1 MPRKPSVEERVKKY
15 MTTLNLSYEDALKVV
30 QDDDTIDNGG
40 KCEWEKEMTPEQKK
54 IARKARMADRE
65 VKKEKAKR
73 TRKENPDKKELIQIL
88 EQAFIDNFAN
98 REDEMTKIEV
108 LNPEREIAITY
119 HGTAYKITLSA
130 PRAPKE

>member
-65 VKKEKAKR
+65 VKKEKVKR
-73 TRKENPDKKELIQIL
+73 TRKEDPEKQELMGKFRYLL
-88 EQAFIDNFAN
+88 E
-98 REDEMTKIEV
+98 EMAESVEV
-108 LNPEREIAITY
+108 TNAEREIEFVY
-119 HGTAYKITLSA
+119 NGRKFKVTLSA

>member
-15 MTTLNLSYEDALKVV
+15 MTTLNLNYEDALKVV

-73 TRKENPDKKELIQIL
+73 TRKENPDKQNLIEKFREVL
-88 EQAFIDNFAN
+88 EN
-98 REDEMTKIEV
+98 ETDEIEV
-108 LNPEREIAITY
+108 LNPEREIAFIY
-119 HGTAYKITLSA
+119 NGTRYKITLSS
-130 PRAPKE
+130 PRVPKE

>member
-73 TRKENPDKKELIQIL
+73 TRKENPDKKELIVAL
-88 EQAFIDNFAN
+88 AN
-98 REDEMTKIEV
+98 TLYDKGVEDYEIT
-108 LNPEREIAITY
+108 NAEREISFNY
-119 HGTAYKITLSA
+119 NGTAYKITLSA

>member
-40 KCEWEKEMTPEQKK
+40 KCEWEKEMTPEQKR

-65 VKKEKAKR
+65 VKKEKQLQRHRLQNHSLCPKGTERIGQVPFFFWAG
-73 TRKENPDKKELIQIL
+73 TR
-88 EQAFIDNFAN
+88 
-98 REDEMTKIEV
+98 REY
-108 LNPEREIAITY
+108 P
-119 HGTAYKITLSA
+119 GT
-130 PRAPKE
+130 